1 MDLLET
7 YKKAWDSQP
16 KEINQISSIEIYKM
30 AHSKSSSIVKWIFII
45 GLLEFAFMIGSFFI
59 FDTSKQ
65 EKMMEEMGVN
75 TLVQIS
81 QYATIPVLLY
91 FLFMFYKNYKNIAV
105 TDSTKKL
112 ISTIKKTR
120 RTVKNYVIFNLFFI
134 VYISTIM
141 TVSMVLDPQGGYQ
154 NAPGWIISGA
164 MLIVTIILL
173 LLFWLFYQV
182 LYGFLLKKLNR
193 NYKELSKL

>member
-45 GLLEFAFMIGSFFI
+45 GLLEFAFMICSFFI

-75 TLVQIS
+75 TLVQVS

-91 FLFMFYKNYKNIAV
+91 FLSMFYKNYKNIAV

-134 VYISTIM
+134 VYISIIM
-141 TVSMVLDPQGGYQ
+141 TSSMVIDPQRGYQ
-154 NAPGWIISGA
+154 NIPSWIIIGA
-164 MLIVTIILL
+164 MLIVTIIML